1 MKNKII
7 ASIEGLQN
15 QKKQHFL
22 LAVSGGI
29 DSMVMLDFFNK
40 NSSLAN
46 ISVCYV
52 DHNYHA
58 DSKKMGKLVSS
69 YCSDN
74 NIMYIEHS
82 IESSTIKR
90 NIESQLREKRY
101 SCLSEACKEMNAD
114 YIVTAHHS
122 DDQIETI
129 LMKILNSSSF
139 TSMRGIQ
146 SLNDNLFRPMLDIT
160 KDEIFKYAQENKV
173 AYISDPTNNDT
184 SLTRN
189 FLRKKVIP
197 SLEKIK
203 PNLHKPFED
212 FQNKTNDM
220 EDLLAFSTNEFMKS
234 DYVSLSKDIYYI
246 NKKRFLDLPFLLK
259 INIISK
265 ILSIRKKFYF
275 SKNLLEELDAFLEK
289 EVIGSEKI
297 INNIKILIDRDCI
310 LLTEKLDV
318 VPIYREV
325 KAGEMLE
332 NDDFSFYWEY
342 DKRPKNFLKD
352 PTFEYVDAEH
362 FDNKLIVRNIDNND
376 IFSPLGLSGTKKVTQ
391 YLTDQKVSAIEKTKT
406 IAICNKEDI
415 VWVAGKQISDNY
427 KLKKN
432 SKLIAKLNFFR
443 K

>member
-58 DSKKMGKLVSS
+58 NSKKMGKLVSS
-69 YCSDN
+69 YCNDN
-74 NIMYIEHS
+74 NITYIEHS
-82 IESSTIKR
+82 INSSEIKR

-101 SCLSEACKEMNAD
+101 SFLSEACKEINAD
-114 YIVTAHHS
+114 YVVTAHHS

-146 SLNDNLFRPMLDIT
+146 SLNNNLFRPMLDIT
-160 KDEIFKYAQENKV
+160 KDEIYKYAQENKV
-173 AYISDPTNNDT
+173 EYISDPTNNDT

-189 FLRKKVIP
+189 FLRKKAIP
-197 SLEKIK
+197 LLEKIK

-220 EDLLAFSTNEFMKS
+220 EDLLVFSTNEFMKS
-234 DYVSLSKDIYYI
+234 DYVSLSKDVYYI

-259 INIISK
+259 INIIKK
-265 ILSIRKKFYF
+265 ILSIRTKFYF

-297 INNIKILIDRDCI
+297 INDTKILIDRDCI

-325 KAGEMLE
+325 RAGEMLE
-332 NDDFSFYWEY
+332 NDDFSFYWDY

-376 IFSPLGLSGTKKVTQ
+376 IFSPLGLAGTKKVTQ

>member
-58 DSKKMGKLVSS
+58 NSKKMGKLVSN
-69 YCSDN
+69 YCRDN
-74 NIMYIEHS
+74 NITYIEHS

-101 SCLSEACKEMNAD
+101 SFLSEAYKEMNAD

-146 SLNDNLFRPMLDIT
+146 SLNNNLFRPMLDIT
-160 KDEIFKYAQENKV
+160 KDEIYKYAKENKV
-173 AYISDPTNNDT
+173 EYISDPTNNDT

-415 VWVAGKQISDNY
+415 VWVAGKQINDNY

-432 SKLIAKLNFFR
+432 TKLIAKLNFFR

>member
-15 QKKQHFL
+15 EKKQHFL

-29 DSMVMLDFFNK
+29 DSMAMLDFFNK

-46 ISVCYV
+46 ISVCYIN
-52 DHNYHA
+52 HNYHA
-58 DSKKMGKLVSS
+58 NSKKMGKLVST
-69 YCSDN
+69 YCNDN
-74 NIMYIEHS
+74 NIAYIEHS
-82 IESSTIKR
+82 INSSEIKR
-90 NIESQLREKRY
+90 NIESQLRDKRY
-101 SCLSEACKEMNAD
+101 SCLSEACKEINAD

-129 LMKILNSSSF
+129 IMKILNSSSF

-146 SLNDNLFRPMLDIT
+146 SLNNNLFRPMLDIT
-160 KDEIFKYAQENKV
+160 KDEICKYVKENKV
-173 AYISDPTNNDT
+173 EYISDPTNKDT

-197 SLEKIK
+197 LLEKIK

-234 DYVSLSKDIYYI
+234 DYVSFSKDVYYI
-246 NKKRFLDLPFLLK
+246 NKKRFLNLPFLLK
-259 INIISK
+259 INIIRK
-265 ILSIRKKFYF
+265 LLSIRTKFYF
-275 SKNLLEELDAFLEK
+275 SKNLLEELDVFLSK

-297 INNIKILIDRDCI
+297 ISNTKILIDRDCI

-332 NDDFSFYWEY
+332 NDDFSFYWDY
-342 DKRPKNFLKD
+342 DNRPKNFLKD
-352 PTFEYVDAEH
+352 STFEYVDAEH

-432 SKLIAKLNFFR
+432 TKLIAKLNFFR

>member
-58 DSKKMGKLVSS
+58 NSKKMGKLVSN

-74 NIMYIEHS
+74 TITYIEHS
-82 IESSTIKR
+82 IDSSKIKR

-101 SCLSEACKEMNAD
+101 SFLSEACKEINAD

-146 SLNDNLFRPMLDIT
+146 SLNNNLFRPMLDIT
-160 KDEIFKYAQENKV
+160 KDEICKYAKENKV
-173 AYISDPTNNDT
+173 EYISDPTNNDT

-325 KAGEMLE
+325 RAGEMLE
-332 NDDFSFYWEY
+332 NDDFSFYWDY

>member
-7 ASIEGLQN
+7 ASIERLQH

-40 NSSLAN
+40 NSQLAN

-58 DSKKMGKLVSS
+58 NSRKMGKIVSR
-69 YCSDN
+69 YCNDN
-74 NIMYIEHS
+74 NITFIEHS
-82 IESSTIKR
+82 INSSGIKG

-101 SCLSEACKEMNAD
+101 SFLSSACKEVNAD
-114 YIVTAHHS
+114 YVVTAHHL

-139 TSMRGIQ
+139 TAMRGIQ
-146 SLNDNLFRPMLDIT
+146 SLNNSLFRPMLDIT
-160 KDEIFKYAQENKV
+160 KDEIWKYAEENNV
-173 AYISDPTNNDT
+173 NYVSDPTNQDT

-197 SLEKIK
+197 LLESIK
-203 PNLHKPFED
+203 PRLYKPFQD

-220 EDLLAFSTNEFMKS
+220 EDLLTFSTDEFMKS
-234 DYVSLSKDIYYI
+234 DYVSFSNDIYYI
-246 NKKRFLDLPFLLK
+246 KKERFISLPFLLRV
-259 INIISK
+259 NIIK
-265 ILSIRKKFYF
+265 KMLSDKTEFYF
-275 SKNLLEELDAFLEK
+275 SKNLLAELDAFLGK
-289 EVIGSEKI
+289 EIIGSEKI
-297 INNIKILIDRDCI
+297 INNTKILIDRDCI
-310 LLTEKLDV
+310 LLTRKLDV
-318 VPIYREV
+318 LPVYREV

-332 NDDFSFYWEY
+332 NEDFSFYWEY
-342 DKRPKNFLKD
+342 DKMPKNFLND

-362 FDNKLIVRNIDNND
+362 FDNKLIVRNINNND
-376 IFSPLGLSGTKKVTQ
+376 IFSPLGLSGTKRVNQ
-391 YLTDQKVSAIEKTKT
+391 YLTDQKVSAIEKAKT

-415 VWVAGKQISDNY
+415 VWVAGRQINDHY

>member
-1 MKNKII
+1 MKDKII

-58 DSKKMGKLVSS
+58 NSKKMGKLVSN

-74 NIMYIEHS
+74 NITYIEHS
-82 IESSTIKR
+82 IDSSKIKR

-101 SCLSEACKEMNAD
+101 SFLSEACKEINAD

-189 FLRKKVIP
+189 FLRKEVIP
-197 SLEKIK
+197 LLEKIK
-203 PNLHKPFED
+203 PSLHKPFDD

-220 EDLLAFSTNEFMKS
+220 EDLLSFSTNEFMKS

-259 INIISK
+259 INIIKK
-265 ILSIRKKFYF
+265 ILSSKTEFYF

-325 KAGEMLE
+325 RAGEMLE
-332 NDDFSFYWEY
+332 NDDFSFYWDY
-342 DKRPKNFLKD
+342 DNRPKNFLKD